1 MKLSP
6 IQRTRIIGELTSGC
20 EWSFPLEKMGVTD
33 KALLSSIA
41 LEHILR
47 RERERRN
54 KYPMLWFCCFCL
66 C

>member
-47 RERERRN
+47 RERE
-54 KYPMLWFCCFCL
+54 KE
-66 C
+66 